1 MDELELAEGCARG
14 DAAAV
19 EAFERDYLSIIPSAL
34 AGMRLAPAMIDDV
47 RALTRERLLPRLV
60 AYAGKGKLR
69 GLVQVTAT
77 RIAIDLVRRDG
88 KLAALPAQLAAPGD
102 LELSLIKAQYRAQFV
117 DALRA
122 AMAQLAARDRNLLHL
137 HFLGGVTLE
146 RLATM
151 YDVNRATIVRWLA
164 AARAAVLDATR
175 KAMNVPKDE
184 VEEIFAL
191 VASRVSL
198 GSLLHVSLTNADT

>member
-14 DAAAV
+14 DTAAV
-19 EAFERDYLSIIPSAL
+19 EAFERDYLSIVPAAL
-34 AGMRLAPAMIDDV
+34 AGMRLDKAMVEDV

-60 AYAGKGKLR
+60 AYAGKGRLR

-88 KLAALPAQLAAPGD
+88 KQATLPAQLAEPGD

-122 AMAQLAARDRNLLHL
+122 AMAALPPRDRNLLHL

-146 RLATM
+146 KLAAM
-151 YDVNRATIVRWLA
+151 YDVNRATVVRWLA
-164 AARAAVLDATR
+164 AARAAVLDHTR
-175 KAMNVPKDE
+175 RSLAVPEAE

-191 VASRVSL
+191 VASRVSI
-198 GSLLHVSLTNADT
+198 GSLLKI